1 MKARHQLGHWH
12 LQIRKLARESAQG
25 VLVEDA
31 RLLDVLFS
39 FLLILL
45 LFFLATLL
53 LGQQVFKRV
62 GGCCGIPYFCG

>member
-39 FLLILL
+39 FLLIPL
-45 LFFLATLL
+45 LFARLL
-53 LGQQVFKRV
+53 DVLECVWQDARKEKAAR
-62 GGCCGIPYFCG
+62 